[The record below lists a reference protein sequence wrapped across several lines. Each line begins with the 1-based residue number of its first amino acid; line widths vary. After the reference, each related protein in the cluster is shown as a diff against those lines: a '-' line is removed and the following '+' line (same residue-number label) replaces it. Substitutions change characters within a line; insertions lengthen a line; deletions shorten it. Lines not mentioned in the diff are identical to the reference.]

1 MNRRHS
7 IQLLY
12 GKSQKKMK
20 NPQNGYI
27 LNPEFTSIPVAKAHP
42 PKRRDIQGLRAW
54 AIILVL
60 LFHYFPKY
68 FPNGYVG
75 VDMFFV
81 ISGYL
86 IGMIVCKFEVLGR
99 QALQTFYYRR
109 AKRIFP
115 LYYLAIGLIFV
126 VMYVCLPEP
135 SYDINTSS
143 GMKAIFLLTNM
154 KSELDPEQDYAKLLA
169 DAEDL
174 FTHTWS
180 LCVEI
185 KWYFLVPF
193 LFMAQRRL
201 PISAMRFFIGIG
213 SISLFYHLISTDT
226 IAFNSTF
233 ARVWQFCAGITAYVA
248 TVYEKKNL
256 RPEVNNNDDKE
267 TRLLLNDQDEN
278 ENQDVQ
284 IMAED
289 RRLLPYIAYFLFA
302 LIMVTFSWSTEEPH
316 HLRIEMSF
324 LTTILIAIGE
334 YYEIWIL
341 SNALMNYIG
350 NISYSLY
357 LVHWPIFVTT
367 KYFAPDNNL
376 ALLIGIGLSFL
387 TASVIYFAY
396 EQPYLKLGAVK
407 IFVLIGLLFVASLIL
422 TQPSIITN
430 RIDYERKFGVY
441 DLNLEKGDPSKNLS
455 VAVALNYY
463 EGMTRVGASNAVENC
478 THVDFG
484 SKEIKAPFGW
494 CKMPGRHTG
503 KVKFLV
509 IGNSYACNQGHI
521 VYEAFQN
528 LTREFHFF
536 CLVAC
541 EPLMEK
547 QDGGCHLLTQ
557 WHDVY
562 NQIKPDVLFM
572 LHRPI
577 MGMAQLDET
586 KPIEQDDVYQQHV
599 RMISWYLKQ
608 DGLLKIYIQHAL
620 PRCLTYCVGYINKW
634 ILEENKPLRF
644 AGDRF
649 TIHNEKWE
657 RIRFEHLVKMKT
669 CQGKCELFDY
679 YPEMLNKK
687 GEFSLYDEN
696 TNLAYLD
703 NTQHFSKFGRDK
715 VKVVYKRLAEKFAK
729 QYPQLDSVSKKSPIC
744 CMSGRMMSLVNP
756 SQPAYGGDSPQALS
770 LNGKT
775 KDEPLGRFRVAK
787 RELGQIFNNLKET
800 VQELESVYN
809 AADEKIIQKEHKDGV
824 KALQESIKTI
834 LDTFRRDNMKCVF
847 FGRTSNGKST
857 TVNAMLHEKIL
868 PQGMGHTTCCF
879 LQVQGC
885 DEEQGYLQLDDNP
898 KRIDLDMLGKMGHA
912 LSSENSDLP
921 AMGQDSLLRVFYPKG
936 KGATTN
942 RLLQNDVVILDS
954 PGVDLSPEFDAW
966 IDKHCLDADVFVL
979 VCNAEATLT
988 QAEKNFFL
996 RVAKKLSKPNVF
1008 ILNNRWDA
1016 SAAEMDNVENVKKQH
1031 MTRFQQF
1038 LVNELEVCTE
1048 REVAKRIFFV
1058 SSREILD
1065 SRLKER
1071 GLVNKAYQMD
1081 GYQERALEFQDFER
1095 HFEQCISRFF
1105 FKFNFL
1111 KYYLDMFKKL

>member
-1 MNRRHS
+1 
-7 IQLLY
+7 
-12 GKSQKKMK
+12 MK
-20 NPQNGYI
+20 NSQNGHI
-27 LNPEFTSIPVAKAHP
+27 LNPKLTSIPTAKAHP

-60 LFHYFPKY
+60 LFHYFPEY

-86 IGMIVCKFEVLGR
+86 IGMIVCKFEVLDR

-115 LYYLAIGLIFV
+115 LYYLAIGLIFM

-135 SYDINTSS
+135 SYDINTNS

-201 PISAMRFFIGIG
+201 PISAMHFFIGIG
-213 SISLFYHLISTDT
+213 SISLFYHLISNDT

-248 TVYEKKNL
+248 TVYEKNL
-256 RPEVNNNDDKE
+256 RPEVNNDDDDKE
-267 TRLLLNDQDEN
+267 MGLLLNDQDES

-316 HLRIEMSF
+316 HLRIEMTF

-357 LVHWPIFVTT
+357 LVHWPIFVTI

-387 TASVIYFAY
+387 TASIIYFVY

-407 IFVLIGLLFVASLIL
+407 IFILIVLLFVASLIL

-441 DLNLEKGDPSKNLS
+441 NLDLQKGDPSKNLS

-463 EGMTRVGASNAVENC
+463 EGIARVGASNAVENC

-484 SKEIKAPFGW
+484 SKQIGVPYGW
-494 CKMPGRHTG
+494 CKMPGKHTG

-528 LTREFHFF
+528 LTKE
-536 CLVAC
+536 
-541 EPLMEK
+541 
-547 QDGGCHLLTQ
+547 
-557 WHDVY
+557 
-562 NQIKPDVLFM
+562 
-572 LHRPI
+572 PI
-577 MGMAQLDET
+577 MGMAKLDET

-608 DGLLKIYIQHAL
+608 DRLLKIYIQHAL

-634 ILEENKPLRF
+634 ILKENKPLRF

-696 TNLAYLD
+696 TNLVYFD

-715 VKVVYKRLAEKFAK
+715 VKIVYQRLAEKFAK
-729 QYPQLDSVSKKSPIC
+729 QYPQLV
-744 CMSGRMMSLVNP
+744 
-756 SQPAYGGDSPQALS
+756 
-770 LNGKT
+770 
-775 KDEPLGRFRVAK
+775 
-787 RELGQIFNNLKET
+787 
-800 VQELESVYN
+800 
-809 AADEKIIQKEHKDGV
+809 
-824 KALQESIKTI
+824 
-834 LDTFRRDNMKCVF
+834 
-847 FGRTSNGKST
+847 
-857 TVNAMLHEKIL
+857 
-868 PQGMGHTTCCF
+868 
-879 LQVQGC
+879 
-885 DEEQGYLQLDDNP
+885 
-898 KRIDLDMLGKMGHA
+898 
-912 LSSENSDLP
+912 
-921 AMGQDSLLRVFYPKG
+921 
-936 KGATTN
+936 
-942 RLLQNDVVILDS
+942 
-954 PGVDLSPEFDAW
+954 
-966 IDKHCLDADVFVL
+966 
-979 VCNAEATLT
+979 
-988 QAEKNFFL
+988 
-996 RVAKKLSKPNVF
+996 
-1008 ILNNRWDA
+1008 
-1016 SAAEMDNVENVKKQH
+1016 
-1031 MTRFQQF
+1031 
-1038 LVNELEVCTE
+1038 
-1048 REVAKRIFFV
+1048 
-1058 SSREILD
+1058 
-1065 SRLKER
+1065 
-1071 GLVNKAYQMD
+1071 
-1081 GYQERALEFQDFER
+1081 
-1095 HFEQCISRFF
+1095 
-1105 FKFNFL
+1105 
-1111 KYYLDMFKKL
+1111 